1 MGYTRK
7 NRRKRNNTKR
17 LVGGK
22 LQTPTFHILI
32 CSIGRPSLKIILDS
46 LKNQLSADDAITIIF
61 DGPEALKNSTYTDD
75 WVNNFKCSI
84 KKIEQTPALGFWG
97 HEARNKYQTQ
107 LQPKTTYIMNA
118 DDDDKYVDDVFSKL
132 REKLTDPNKLYI
144 ARMTTSAN
152 YTNRTKFLPKNKNL
166 SIKLGNIG
174 TPCGIIPFDK
184 AGKSQWTHRHG
195 GDFDYYNELK
205 DKVDGVEFLDILLY
219 KIK

>member
-84 KKIEQTPALGFWG
+84 TE
-97 HEARNKYQTQ
+97 Y
-107 LQPKTTYIMNA
+107 
-118 DDDDKYVDDVFSKL
+118 
-132 REKLTDPNKLYI
+132 
-144 ARMTTSAN
+144 
-152 YTNRTKFLPKNKNL
+152 
-166 SIKLGNIG
+166 
-174 TPCGIIPFDK
+174 
-184 AGKSQWTHRHG
+184 KS
-195 GDFDYYNELK
+195 DF
-205 DKVDGVEFLDILLY
+205 F
-219 KIK
+219 